1 MLNETFSV
9 IFKHREKGSFYSIT
23 KCQLILQRNKQ
34 KEHYMIKFI
43 LSVIHGDKPSSIDF
57 AEWIKDGM
65 VLMK

>member
-1 MLNETFSV
+1 ML
-9 IFKHREKGSFYSIT
+9 IF
-23 KCQLILQRNKQ
+23 LQRNKQ

-43 LSVIHGDKPSSIDF
+43 LSVIHGDKPTSVDF